1 MTSYL
6 NTDCIIASQHDLS
19 ELLSEIEDRVF
30 VLLHRFDAQKG
41 SCLEFE
47 TNLFD
52 TQSPE
57 QDIVE
62 FLDIFAHL
70 SPTNMMRLK
79 QSQQKVFDI
88 GFESASQGAGIV
100 DYRLDSQLMRLI
112 ADYGFAI
119 NIRIYPP
126 SRWRLANDRPTQTRD
141 PVLLPRLDE
150 WHNLA
155 AY

>member
-1 MTSYL
+1 M
-6 NTDCIIASQHDLS
+6 NTDCIIASQHDLG

-30 VLLHRFDAQKG
+30 VLLHTFEAQKG
-41 SCLEFE
+41 TYLEFE
-47 TNLFD
+47 TNLLD
-52 TQSPE
+52 TYSPE

-62 FLDIFAHL
+62 FLDIFANL
-70 SPTNMMRLK
+70 TPINRMTLQ

-88 GFESASQGAGIV
+88 GFKSVRHANESL

-126 SRWRLANDRPTQTRD
+126 SR
-141 PVLLPRLDE
+141 
-150 WHNLA
+150 
-155 AY
+155 